1 MGGLISMAREYEN
14 GRDEEKWSGKAHDIV
29 AKKVT
34 LKRLPAGYYLISFY
48 YSSPSTTEWDQFDR
62 LRIESTGIYA
72 SSFGRVPLYVR
83 PFWPI
88 STCYLDSQL
97 RDILAMHLHK
107 YLFGVRIV
115 YIS

>member
-14 GRDEEKWSGKAHDIV
+14 GRDEEK
-29 AKKVT
+29 
-34 LKRLPAGYYLISFY
+34 RYYLISFY